1 MNVNPFGSGQN
12 PIRCDG
18 LADRCGLL
26 LKGVSHRRIPFSS
39 PAAAFAEAA
48 RRVCPF

>member
-18 LADRCGLL
+18 PVGWRGLL
-26 LKGVSHRRIPFSS
+26 LKGVGHRRSPFSS
-39 PAAAFAEAA
+39 PALPLQPAPRA
-48 RRVCPF
+48 